1 MTRSQPAPSGPAPRQ
16 DPRLYQIGVLSVL
29 LLYGVGQLDFDV
41 SPARIGLTM
50 CACLAAQYLYTRV
63 WALPRSASAGG
74 AHSRASGSGTR
85 KKRARLL
92 KTADGRFPGEASRPA
107 CAG

>member
-1 MTRSQPAPSGPAPRQ
+1 MTRSRPAPSGPAPRQ

-50 CACLAAQYLYTRV
+50 CACLVA
-63 WALPRSASAGG
+63 
-74 AHSRASGSGTR
+74 
-85 KKRARLL
+85 
-92 KTADGRFPGEASRPA
+92 
-107 CAG
+107 